1 MRRVYLAI
9 VIVLLAAI
17 VVFAFQNLEMVTMRF
32 LGLGL
37 SAPLALLAVVVYV
50 LGALTGGGLYGL
62 LRQSYRK
69 SRQVPHA

>member
-1 MRRVYLAI
+1 MRRVYLAV

-32 LGLGL
+32 LGLGVH
-37 SAPLALLAVVVYV
+37 APLAVLAVVVYI

-69 SRQVPHA
+69 SRRMPQA